1 MPESLKW
8 KEEIR
13 RRLEELRLSPAREE
27 EIVEELAEHLED
39 QYELLMADGATEAEA
54 RRITLEGLSNELLDE
69 LGRIEKSVRWEPVV
83 AGTTGKKSIMA
94 DSWQDLRY
102 ATRMLKKNPG
112 FTTLAVLSLA
122 LGIGGNA
129 AMFSVVN
136 AVLIRPLP
144 YPDSARLVRAAND
157 GYYPPGGLVALQ
169 QESRTMD
176 VAGYNPG
183 IDLNLTGQGEALR
196 LEGSSVSANLFK
208 VLGAGVVLGRNF
220 EPGDDQPGRDNLVIL
235 SHAVWQDKFRGD
247 PAIVG
252 RVIALGGVDR
262 QVVGVMAPAFA
273 FPDEATEFWI
283 PLHLDPRDPAAF
295 WARGFMPVIARL
307 RAGVALQQAQREI
320 RSLTRHMITLFPYPM
335 GRDWN
340 AQASVLPLQQFMVS
354 NVRTKL
360 IVLQCAIGLVLL
372 IACVN
377 VASLLLARAASR
389 QTEIALRAA
398 LGASRGRIA
407 RQLLTESVTLALAGG
422 ALGIELALAAFS
434 LLKLAL
440 PANTAGLSDVHMG
453 WQVVLF
459 VSLLSVLTGLA
470 FGLAPALSASQQD
483 LAGTIKAGG
492 QRSSGTA
499 RTRLRSAL
507 IVAEVALAV
516 VLAVS
521 AGLLIKSLWMLAQ
534 VDPGF
539 QPEHILT
546 LRVSPNESSCRER
559 AACIALF
566 NELLRRTGE
575 ITGVRDAAAANTVPL
590 AVNIPSLP
598 VAVEGHPYLP
608 SEHVA
613 PMFWAGAV
621 TPPYFRLMRIPILV
635 GRAFGDSDSET
646 SSPVVIVSAAMARRY
661 WPGQNP
667 IGKHIRAVF
676 ESKWRSVVGVAGDVR
691 QYDLANHSP
700 DYIGGTMYMP
710 YPQSV
715 TNERQLPAAMT
726 LIVRTGADLTGL
738 PNRIREL
745 VTDLNP
751 DVAVSEFRTMES
763 LVNDS
768 TQQSRSLAW
777 LFITFAGAAL
787 LLAAIGT
794 YGVVSYSTA
803 QRTFEIGVRVA
814 LGASRR
820 DIFGS
825 VLGQSLRLVIAGLAV
840 GIVTSLALT
849 RVLVTFL
856 YGTAATDPMTFF
868 AVCGV
873 LVAVAL
879 LAGYVPASRAASI
892 DPVTTLRVG

>member
-1 MPESLKW
+1 MPENQW

-13 RRLEELRLSPAREE
+13 KRLEGLKLAPAREA
-27 EIVEELAEHLED
+27 EIVDELTEHLED
-39 QYELLMADGATEAEA
+39 QYATLVADGVPADEA
-54 RRITLEGLSNELLDE
+54 RRVTLAGLSHELLDE
-69 LGRIEKSVRWEPVV
+69 LGHFEKSVRWEPVV
-83 AGTTGKKSIMA
+83 AGTTGKKSLMA
-94 DSWQDLRY
+94 DLWQDLRY

-129 AMFSVVN
+129 AMFSVVS

-144 YPDSARLVRAAND
+144 YPDAARLVHAEND

-169 QESRTMD
+169 QESRTLE

-196 LEGSSVSANLFK
+196 LQGSSVSSNLFK
-208 VLGAGVVLGRNF
+208 VLGAEVVLGRIF
-220 EPGDDQPGRDNLVIL
+220 QTGDDQPGQDNLVIL
-235 SHAVWQDKFRGD
+235 SHAVWQEKFHGD
-247 PAIVG
+247 PAIIG
-252 RVIALGGVDR
+252 RVIAFGGVDR
-262 QVVGVMAPAFA
+262 QVVGVTAPTFA
-273 FPDEATEFWI
+273 FPDDATQFWI
-283 PLHLDPRDPAAF
+283 PLHLDPRDPAAY
-295 WARGFMPVIARL
+295 WAHGFMPVMARL
-307 RAGVALQQAQREI
+307 RAGATIEQAQREI

-340 AQASVLPLQQFMVS
+340 ARASVLPLQQFMVS

-377 VASLLLARAASR
+377 VASLLLARATSR
-389 QTEIALRAA
+389 QKEMALRAA

-407 RQLLTESVTLALAGG
+407 RQLLTESVTLSLAGG
-422 ALGIELALAAFS
+422 ALGIELAIAAFS

-440 PANTAGLSDVHMG
+440 PANTAGLSDVQMG

-459 VSLLSVLTGLA
+459 VSMLSVLTGLT
-470 FGLAPALSASQQD
+470 FGLAPALSASKHD
-483 LAGTIKAGG
+483 LAATIKTGG
-492 QRSSGTA
+492 QRSAGTA
-499 RTRLRSAL
+499 RARVRSAL

-534 VDPGF
+534 VNPGF

-559 AACIALF
+559 PACIALF
-566 NELLRRTGE
+566 NELLRRTAE
-575 ITGVRDAAAANTVPL
+575 IPGVLDAAVANTVPL
-590 AVNIPSLP
+590 TVNIPAIP

-608 SEHVA
+608 SEHIA

-621 TPPYFRLMRIPILV
+621 TPPYFRLMRIPILA
-635 GRAFGDSDSET
+635 GRAFAESDGEKSA
-646 SSPVVIVSAAMARRY
+646 PVVIVSGAMARRY
-661 WPGQNP
+661 WPGQDP
-667 IGKHIRAVF
+667 IGKHIRVVF
-676 ESKWRSVVGVAGDVR
+676 EGNWRTVVGVAGDVR

-700 DYIGGTMYMP
+700 DYIRGAMYMP

-715 TNERQLPAAMT
+715 NNERQLPAAMT
-726 LIVRTGADLTGL
+726 LIVRTGADPTGL
-738 PNRIREL
+738 VSRIREL
-745 VTDLNP
+745 VKDLNP
-751 DVAVSEFRTMES
+751 DAAVSEFRTMES

-768 TQQSRSLAW
+768 TQQSRSLTW
-777 LFITFAGAAL
+777 LFIAFAAAAL

-840 GIVTSLALT
+840 GVVTSLALT

-856 YGTAATDPMTFF
+856 YGTTATDPITFF
-868 AVCGV
+868 AVGGV

-879 LAGYVPASRAASI
+879 LAGYVPARRAASI
-892 DPVTTLRVG
+892 DPLTALRVE